1 MYITS
6 DQLKDVFIAIN
17 ERAYYNSDY
26 ITNQLL
32 EYSIRIPYWSIEN
45 DYRETLAQ
53 MRKEVLSK
61 KYRIS
66 INNPRVKKYDGLD
79 CYDFI
84 EILNKKFA
92 DVRFF
97 GKEFIDEKSEIFPI
111 EKKIYLEDGL
121 LMANKYYPDENKE
134 HHMIVHY
141 GLIVAPLSNKDLET
155 IDQLNTTYINREFG
169 ENGQGGYFKNRFYLR
184 IEFND
189 KCPGLM
195 LRPTSPM
202 VNVKENREAYSGR
215 YLNSVQIDIRELF
228 SYLEIYYEYIETVYI
243 KIHKDIKFI
252 YNNNVLDYDAFIRHI
267 NNQNLKLT
275 LIE

>member
-155 IDQLNTTYINREFG
+155 I
-169 ENGQGGYFKNRFYLR
+169 
-184 IEFND
+184 
-189 KCPGLM
+189 CC
-195 LRPTSPM
+195 S
-202 VNVKENREAYSGR
+202 
-215 YLNSVQIDIRELF
+215 
-228 SYLEIYYEYIETVYI
+228 
-243 KIHKDIKFI
+243 
-252 YNNNVLDYDAFIRHI
+252 
-267 NNQNLKLT
+267 
-275 LIE
+275 